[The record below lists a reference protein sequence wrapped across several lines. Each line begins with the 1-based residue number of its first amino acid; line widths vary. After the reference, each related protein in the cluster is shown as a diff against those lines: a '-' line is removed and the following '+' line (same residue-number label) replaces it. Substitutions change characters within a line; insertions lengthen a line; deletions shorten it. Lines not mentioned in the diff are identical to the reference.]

1 MSAISD
7 RHSDN
12 ILLGSG
18 HLFIDV
24 LGAAGARTG
33 ERYLGDAAGATLAV
47 ESERVQVFSGSG
59 PVARQLVNKVR
70 SLTRRLSATLHDV
83 SMENLALFVG
93 AGDAVGSETDAAARV
108 GDAAA
113 EALTV
118 RRGRWYQLG
127 VSAARPAGVRAVRD
141 ATAAGKDAGHFDAG
155 ATAAIVTTAA
165 AAPSAANTVSRSY
178 YAVDAANGRI
188 YIRESGGATEAGKAA
203 AALPA
208 NGGTVYVHYTPV
220 AEAARA
226 QVATPATPQDV
237 RAAVRYIEET
247 ATGRGRNLY
256 APLCSVAASGELALM
271 SRETEQQIQIAAEIL
286 EPGGGKAALL
296 IDEQAS

>member
-141 ATAAGKDAGHFDAG
+141 ATAAGKTAG
-155 ATAAIVTTAA
+155 AHDADHGGAAALIVTTAA
-165 AAPSAANTVSRSY
+165 AAAVANNTVARATN
-178 YAVDAANGRI
+178 YAVDAANGRV
-188 YIRESGGATEAGKAA
+188 YILPKAA
-203 AALPA
+203 DISD
-208 NGGTVYVHYTPV
+208 GDTVYVHYTPV

>member
-24 LGAAGARTG
+24 LGADGARTG
-33 ERYLGDAAGATLAV
+33 ERYLGDAVGATLAV

-93 AGDAVGSETDAAARV
+93 AGDAVGAETDAADRIDD
-108 GDAAA
+108 GDA

-118 RRGRWYQLG
+118 RKGRWYQLG
-127 VSAARPAGVRAVRD
+127 VSAARPAGLRAVAVGTPTWAPGDGTLND
-141 ATAAGKDAGHFDAG
+141 ADNAV
-155 ATAAIVTTAA
+155 IVTTGAV
-165 AAPSAANTVSRSY
+165 APNSGAGTGTKNILAPGAD
-178 YAVDAANGRI
+178 YAVDAASGRI
-188 YIRESGGATEAGKAA
+188 YIVPGGGIDDGDTI
-203 AALPA
+203 
-208 NGGTVYVHYTPV
+208 YVHYTPV
-220 AEAARA
+220 AATARP

>member
-24 LGAAGARTG
+24 LSADGARTG
-33 ERYLGDAAGATLAV
+33 ERYLGDAVGATLAV

-93 AGDAVGSETDAAARV
+93 AGDAVGAETDAADRIDD
-108 GDAAA
+108 GDA

-118 RRGRWYQLG
+118 RKERWYQLG
-127 VSAARPAGVRAVRD
+127 VSAARPAGLRAVAVGTPTWTPGDGTLND
-141 ATAAGKDAGHFDAG
+141 ADNAV
-155 ATAAIVTTAA
+155 IVTTGAV
-165 AAPSAANTVSRSY
+165 APNSGAGTGTKNILAPGTD
-178 YAVDAANGRI
+178 YAVDAASGRI
-188 YIRESGGATEAGKAA
+188 YIVPGGGIADDATI
-203 AALPA
+203 
-208 NGGTVYVHYTPV
+208 YVHYTPV
-220 AEAARA
+220 AAAARP

>member
-1 MSAISD
+1 MSAISNS
-7 RHSDN
+7 HSDN

-24 LGAAGARTG
+24 LSASGARTG
-33 ERYLGDAAGATLAV
+33 ERYLGDAVGATLAV

-93 AGDAVGSETDAAARV
+93 AGDAVGAETDAAARIA
-108 GDAAA
+108 GATA

-127 VSAARPAGVRAVRD
+127 VSEARPAGLRAVRD
-141 ATAAGKDAGHFDAG
+141 ETATGKVAGAHDAG
-155 ATAAIVTTAA
+155 AAALILTDAA
-165 AAPSAANTVSRSY
+165 AVAAAGNTVARATN
-178 YAVDAANGRI
+178 YAVDAASGRV
-188 YIRESGGATEAGKAA
+188 YILPKAA
-203 AALPA
+203 DIAD
-208 NGGTVYVHYTPV
+208 GDTVYVHYTPI
-220 AEAARA
+220 AAPARP

-271 SRETEQQIQIAAEIL
+271 SRESEQQIQIAAEIL

>member
-24 LGAAGARTG
+24 LGADGARTG
-33 ERYLGDAAGATLAV
+33 ERYLGDAVGATLAV

-93 AGDAVGSETDAAARV
+93 AGDAVGAETDAAARLA
-108 GDAAA
+108 GATA

-118 RRGRWYQLG
+118 KRGRWYQLG
-127 VSAARPAGVRAVRD
+127 VSAARPAGLRAVQD
-141 ATAAGKDAGHFDAG
+141 ATAAGKTAGAHDAG
-155 ATAAIVTTAA
+155 AAALILTTAA
-165 AAPSAANTVSRSY
+165 AAAAAGNTVARATN
-178 YAVDAANGRI
+178 YAVDTANGRL
-188 YIRESGGATEAGKAA
+188 YILPKAA
-203 AALPA
+203 DIDD
-208 NGGTVYVHYTPV
+208 GDTIYVHYTPV
-220 AEAARA
+220 AATARP
-226 QVATPATPQDV
+226 QVTTPATPQDV